1 MQLKK
6 EIYHRDMKFKKKASS
21 TLKEV
26 LSTLELSKLN
36 VFNEFQRNEN
46 EKAKK
51 IENKR
56 KEKIAQWIKKNAQTE
71 AYSQLEFLQLQN
83 QKNPII
89 NQKDL
94 KSK

>member
-1 MQLKK
+1 MNSK
-6 EIYHRDMKFKKKASS
+6 EMKMRKP
-21 TLKEV
+21 
-26 LSTLELSKLN
+26 
-36 VFNEFQRNEN
+36 
-46 EKAKK
+46 KK